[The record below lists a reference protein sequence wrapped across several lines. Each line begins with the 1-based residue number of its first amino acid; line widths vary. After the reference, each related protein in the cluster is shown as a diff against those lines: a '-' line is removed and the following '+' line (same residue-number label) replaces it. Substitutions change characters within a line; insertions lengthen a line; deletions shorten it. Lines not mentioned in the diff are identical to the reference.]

1 MNLRRGLALAAGTVG
16 LAALGSRLL
25 RARAGTLENPL
36 PGVERQYRWRGMDV
50 TYTVAGEPD
59 AQELV
64 LLHGVHAAA
73 SSEEFAPVADRLAEE
88 YRLIAVDLPGF
99 GRSDRPPLV
108 YSPTL
113 YEEFVR
119 EFVRD
124 VADEPIVVASSLSG
138 AFATAAAAHPAS
150 DGEFRRLVLVCPTAD
165 TGPERTWLRQLL
177 RAPLIGTAAFN
188 ALSSR
193 LSLRYFYA
201 RDGYADA
208 ARLNDESVTYAWR
221 TAHQPGARYAP
232 ASFAAGS
239 LDPDP
244 DLATELAAL
253 EIPVTLVWG
262 RDAGLVSLE
271 VGRELADAADLEL
284 TVIDDASLLPHAEQ
298 PAAFVECLERAVL
311 ATDRE

>member
-1 MNLRRGLALAAGTVG
+1 MSLRRGLAVAAGTAG
-16 LAALGSRLL
+16 LAALGNRLL
-25 RARAGTLENPL
+25 QARAGTLENPL

-59 AQELV
+59 AQEIV
-64 LLHGVHAAA
+64 LIHGIHAAA
-73 SSEEFAPVADRLAEE
+73 SSEEFAPVAGRLAEE
-88 YRLIAVDLPGF
+88 CRLIAVDLPGF

-124 VADEPIVVASSLSG
+124 VAEEPIVVASSLSG
-138 AFATAAAAHPAS
+138 AFATAAAAHPAA

-165 TGPERTWLRQLL
+165 TGPERAWLRQLL

-188 ALSSR
+188 LLASN

-208 ARLNDESVTYAWR
+208 TKLPDESVAHAWR
-221 TAHQPGARYAP
+221 SAHQPGARYAP

-239 LDPDP
+239 LDPDL

-262 RDAGLVSLE
+262 REAGLVPLE
-271 VGRELADAADLEL
+271 EGRELADAADVEL
-284 TVIDDASLLPHAEQ
+284 IVVDDTSLLPHAEQ
-298 PAAFVECLERAVL
+298 PAAFVECLERA
-311 ATDRE
+311 AQAIDRE